1 MPWKTCHLCG
11 YQWNPG
17 KAGICK
23 HCGKSIGTSGA
34 APSHSHFANSAWP
47 WHDNAKGEKGWPKGK
62 GKGKGDGKS
71 KRQRFQP
78 NPVAAIQAL
87 VGIAG
92 ISEEDVAAIK
102 AKAEVA
108 KTAAENKPAQNPEIS
123 KSQMEEAK
131 RALAVLSGIPGM
143 DEEVKAIKTRIN
155 NEDQANGAKLSGAKL
170 VKFLDAKIAHK
181 ERTTADADK
190 LVADYEHRMRELG
203 EMLSEA
209 KLAAAARH
217 EELDA
222 LKVKHTEANKQMA
235 ATVVAI
241 ALAPPGAAAELP
253 NEFTTR
259 PDVAARLKEAQ
270 DIVKEVHEQYAAA
283 KAEAEKPSTPGVE
296 IAEIGE
302 IEDTFDQDM
311 DLLVDDLYVPVPESG
326 DGDAEARAEN
336 IKRGKAELREKLRN
350 SKIGKHMVR
359 GKNAKS
365 GI

>member
-1 MPWKTCHLCG
+1 MPWKNCYLCG

-23 HCGKSIGTSGA
+23 QCGKSIGSPGV
-34 APSHSHFANSAWP
+34 APRSSYSRNSTWP
-47 WHDNAKGEKGWPKGK
+47 WHDAAKGENGWPKGK
-62 GKGKGDGKS
+62 GKGKGDGKA

-108 KTAAENKPAQNPEIS
+108 KATADAKPEPSAEIS

-143 DEEVKAIKTRIN
+143 EEEVKAIKTRIAT
-155 NEDQANGAKLSGAKL
+155 EDQSNGTRLSGAKL
-170 VKFLDAKIAHK
+170 VKFLDSKIAHK

-190 LVADYEHRMRELG
+190 LVADYEHRMEELG
-203 EMLSEA
+203 GLLSDA
-209 KLAAAARH
+209 KLAALARRD
-217 EELDA
+217 ELDG
-222 LKVKHTEANKQMA
+222 LKEKQQEANKQMA
-235 ATVVAI
+235 ATVVAL
-241 ALAPPGAAAELP
+241 ALAPPGSSAELP

-259 PDVAARLKEAQ
+259 PDVAAKLKEAQ
-270 DIVKEVHEQYAAA
+270 DLVKQVHEQYAAA
-283 KAEAEKPSTPGVE
+283 KAEAETARTPGPE
-296 IAEIGE
+296 IQEIG
-302 IEDTFDQDM
+302 EDTFDQDM
-311 DLLVDDLYVPVPESG
+311 DLLVDDLFVPPPESD
-326 DGDAEARAEN
+326 DGAETREEQL
-336 IKRGKAELREKLRN
+336 KRGKAELREKLKN

-359 GKNAKS
+359 GKNGKLS
-365 GI
+365 S